1 MPVFHPAISYPG
13 LENVGEGNEIV
24 PPMVMLVSGAGVVPC
39 VFSLLKD
46 SLYLMATHFGY
57 NVAFPPDEKQE
68 SIMSSV
74 IANCPDPMSMPV
86 PSEEVFQTVA
96 VYPVFFMF
104 TVGIAAP
111 EMTVSDD
118 NAPGASPVPPFA
130 SNENEYC
137 TGIHSGYSVLS
148 VPLMNTLS
156 MKAAS
161 AGILPI
167 GSAVPEPSMPVF
179 HPTIS

>member
-1 MPVFHPAISYPG
+1 MGTHSGYKVVSVVPDRNSSMNAESMVRLPIDKDVPDDSFPVFQPTMPYPV
-13 LENVGEGNEIV
+13 LENVGDGSDTV
-24 PPMVMLVSGAGVVPC
+24 DPMVMLFKGGGAVPW
-39 VFSLLKD
+39 VLSVLNRIE
-46 SLYLMATHFGY
+46 YLTAVHFGY

-96 VYPVFFMF
+96 VYPVFLMF

-130 SNENEYC
+130 S
-137 TGIHSGYSVLS
+137 
-148 VPLMNTLS
+148 
-156 MKAAS
+156 
-161 AGILPI
+161 
-167 GSAVPEPSMPVF
+167 
-179 HPTIS
+179 